1 VKKADEMEA
10 TVYGEG
16 PGDARIM
23 LVGQNPG
30 KEEAKRGRPFV
41 GRSGQF
47 LNQILKEV
55 GLEREKLYITAAV
68 KQTTPHNR
76 KPNKAE
82 IERWRPYL
90 LREIERVKPEIV
102 VLMGEVAW
110 QTPRSEGV
118 RYIETYHP
126 AAAMRFP
133 RFREKFKED
142 FGTLKKISQQL

>member
-1 VKKADEMEA
+1 VKKADEVEA

-30 KEEAKRGRPFV
+30 KEEAKQGRPFV

-47 LNQILKEV
+47 LNQVLKEV

-76 KPNKAE
+76 KPNNNE
-82 IERWRPYL
+82 IECWRPYL
-90 LREIERVKPEIV
+90 LREIGQVKPEIV

-110 QTPRSEGV
+110 QTPRYEKI

-133 RFREKFKED
+133 RFREKFRRD